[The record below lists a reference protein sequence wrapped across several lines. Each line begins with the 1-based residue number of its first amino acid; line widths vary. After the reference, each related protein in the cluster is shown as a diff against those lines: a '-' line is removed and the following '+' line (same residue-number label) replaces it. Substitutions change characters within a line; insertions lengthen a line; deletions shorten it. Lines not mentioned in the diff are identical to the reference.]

1 MVYFAIEFGFVLLG
15 ILRFTIDTTKLNY
28 IESSLLFKITMLE
41 PNSWMH
47 HLFFNE
53 NNFWS
58 RPLHIKPLAIELI
71 ILYTTSFVNI
81 GLGIAIWIL
90 EVIQAEHFVLIV
102 IYWIILS
109 MFLLSTILI
118 EIWLYDKSW
127 SFWREQNSY
136 TQKEIDNLHKEIE
149 LIYPNYYEKPK
160 SNK

>member
-1 MVYFAIEFGFVLLG
+1 
-15 ILRFTIDTTKLNY
+15 
-28 IESSLLFKITMLE
+28 MLE

-53 NNFWS
+53 NNYWS
-58 RPLHIKPLAIELI
+58 IPWHIKPLAIELI
-71 ILYTTSFVNI
+71 ILYTTSFINI

-90 EVIQAEHFVLIV
+90 ETIQAEHFALIV

-127 SFWREQNSY
+127 SFWREENSY
-136 TQKEIDNLHKEIE
+136 TQKEINNLDKEIE
-149 LIYPNYYEKPK
+149 LIYPNYFEKPK
-160 SNK
+160 SNKWLDFKLIRILLMVW